1 MPYNQFFYLENVK
14 VVFILFNIWFFQK
27 KEFLL
32 NFKYENEYLK
42 VGSSR
47 SLYMYMEDL
56 LEENQFDFRL
66 VTEEVSLPEV
76 KQTNKQNF
84 LHLI

>member
-27 KEFLL
+27 EEFLL

-56 LEENQFDFRL
+56 LEENQFDSRL

>member
-27 KEFLL
+27 EEFLL

-56 LEENQFDFRL
+56 LEENQFDSRL

-76 KQTNKQNF
+76 KQTNKQNV

>member
-1 MPYNQFFYLENVK
+1 MSYNQFFYLENVK

-27 KEFLL
+27 EEFLL

-56 LEENQFDFRL
+56 LEENQFDSRL

>member
-1 MPYNQFFYLENVK
+1 MAYNQFFYLENVK

-47 SLYMYMEDL
+47 GLYMYMEDL
-56 LEENQFDFRL
+56 LEENQFDSRL

>member
-47 SLYMYMEDL
+47 GLYMYMEDL
-56 LEENQFDFRL
+56 LEENQFDSRL